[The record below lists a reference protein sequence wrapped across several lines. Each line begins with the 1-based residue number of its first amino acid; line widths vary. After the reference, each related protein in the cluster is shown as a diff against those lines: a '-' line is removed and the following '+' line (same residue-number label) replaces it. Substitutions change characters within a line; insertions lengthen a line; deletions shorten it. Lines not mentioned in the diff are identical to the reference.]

1 MSSSTEEVM
10 KDWISMLP
18 WDHPAEIRLRE
29 ALLAWETERYLNATS
44 ITPVQHVIADLLGVL
59 PGHERRLALVMC
71 VRDRLLDVARACK
84 SWHPL
89 KARGGQL

>member
-29 ALLAWETERYLNATS
+29 AFLAWETERYLNP
-44 ITPVQHVIADLLGVL
+44 IRLTPVQRLVASIAGIL
-59 PGHERRLALVMC
+59 PGNERQLAIAVC
-71 VRDRLLDVARACK
+71 VRDRLLDVARAYK

-89 KARGGQL
+89 KARGG